1 MIEPGSRY
9 QDTPTARH
17 VTASGHTI
25 VYLRRRFVPPADA
38 LTPVARAVFT
48 EGDRLDLVSARTIG
62 DPLQYWRICDA
73 NETMNPAE
81 LEAEPGRVLWISA
94 ED

>member
-9 QDTPTARH
+9 QDIPTTSHVTPTGR
-17 VTASGHTI
+17 TI
-25 VYLRRRFVPPADA
+25 VHLRRRFVPPADA
-38 LTPVARAVFT
+38 LTPVGRAVFT
-48 EGDRLDLVSARTIG
+48 EGDRLDLVSSRTIG

-73 NETMNPAE
+73 HEAMNPAE

-94 ED
+94 GD